1 MVLTPPKECLM
12 SQSLSDLT
20 EQLLSLARAAGAD
33 SADAFAVRGTSV
45 NIDVR
50 QGKLEQAERSEATD
64 IGLRVFIG
72 QQQAIVSSSDARP
85 ETMTVMAE
93 RAVAMAREAP
103 ADPHAGLAEPGQ
115 LARDLES
122 ARLQMSDPTKEPEA
136 GTLQDD
142 ARRTEAAARENPG
155 VTQIDSASAG
165 YSRRELHL
173 AGSNGFSAGYA
184 RSDRGVSCVAI
195 SGSGT
200 GMERDYDYDSRV
212 FQADLRSPEEIGHS
226 AGRRAVAMQGARK
239 PKTGTVAVVFDERI
253 AGSLIG
259 HLLSAIN
266 GAAIARGQS
275 WLRDAMGTQVLP
287 VGFSIVEDPHRV
299 RVSGSKLFDAEG
311 LPTVKRAIVQDGV
324 LQSWT
329 LDLATGRKLGLDS
342 TGNAARS
349 TGSAPSPSL
358 TNIAL
363 TPGVYGRDE
372 LLAQMGTGL
381 LVTSMLGSTINPN
394 TGDYSRG
401 ASGFWVE
408 NGVATYPVNE
418 CTIAGNLRDML
429 LRMVPANDGRA
440 HLSRVVPSILV
451 DGMVLAGG

>member
-1 MVLTPPKECLM
+1 M
-12 SQSLSDLT
+12 SQSLPDLT
-20 EQLLSLARAAGAD
+20 AQLLSAARAAGAD
-33 SADAFAVRGTSV
+33 SADAFVVRGTAVS
-45 NIDVR
+45 IDVR
-50 QGKLEQAERSEATD
+50 QGKLEQAERSENID

-72 QQQAIVSSSDARP
+72 QQQAIVASSDARP
-85 ETMTVMAE
+85 DTLAVMAE

-103 ADPHAGLAEPGQ
+103 ADPHAGLADPSQ
-115 LARDLES
+115 LAVDRNA
-122 ARLQMSDPTKEPEA
+122 ARLDLFDPTDEPAA

-142 ARRTEAAARENPG
+142 ARRAEAAARENPG

-165 YSRRELHL
+165 YSRREVHL
-173 AGSNGFSAGYA
+173 ATSTGFAGGYS
-184 RSDRGVSCVAI
+184 RSDRAISCVAI

-200 GMERDYDYDSRV
+200 GMERDYDYDARI
-212 FQADLRSPEEIGHS
+212 FQADLRTPEDIGHS
-226 AGRRAVAMQGARK
+226 AATRAVAMQGARK
-239 PKTGTVAVVFDERI
+239 PKTGTVAVLFDERI

-266 GAAIARGQS
+266 GGAIARGQS

-287 VGFSIVEDPHRV
+287 AGFDIIEDPHRA
-299 RVSGSKLFDAEG
+299 RVGGSKLFDAEG
-311 LPTVKRAIVQDGV
+311 LQTTRRAIVQDGV
-324 LQSWT
+324 LQTWT
-329 LDLATGRKLGLDS
+329 LDLATGRKLGLAS
-342 TGNAARS
+342 TANAARS

-363 TPGVYGRDE
+363 TPGAFSRAD
-372 LLAQMGTGL
+372 LLAQMGTGM

-408 NGVATYPVNE
+408 NGQITYPVNE

-429 LRMVPANDGRA
+429 LRIVPANDGRA
-440 HLSRVVPSILV
+440 HLSRVIPSILI
-451 DGMVLAGG
+451 DGMVLAGA